1 MLILFFSCEF
11 QRLRDHVDELTQKVP
26 TKKSKKKQTNNK
38 KTSPKF
44 REAANW
50 QQEKQNRVKTEDMY
64 GDLLADSGEQF
75 GWSLKHGLY
84 DVIYYLGNKFSS
96 SFKKIYLN
104 FSLR

>member
-1 MLILFFSCEF
+1 M
-11 QRLRDHVDELTQKVP
+11 DELTQKVP
-26 TKKSKKKQTNNK
+26 TKKSKKKQTNKK
-38 KTSPKF
+38 KTSKF

-84 DVIYYLGNKFSS
+84 DVI
-96 SFKKIYLN
+96 
-104 FSLR
+104 